1 MAEILRR
8 HVALGAGAGDDAVS
22 IAELYHENTKLY
34 RSAAIAAPADEA
46 GLPRYGVQEL
56 EAMARAYKRYRHHPQ
71 VPLPPAT
78 RPCTAAFET
87 VVTQRRTERSFAVS
101 EPVALE
107 DLATLL
113 RWTYGVSGAIPMRGG
128 GLQPLRAAP
137 SAGALYPAEIYLG
150 VRLVDG
156 LEPGL
161 YHFEV
166 PAESLAR
173 LEHGDP
179 SERIAS
185 VCCGQPHAR
194 EAALVVLV
202 SAVTMRTRRKYGER
216 GYRYALLDIGHLG
229 QNLCLAG
236 AALDLAVVTTCGF
249 FDDEGADLLGI
260 DGIDEALMYVAFVGR
275 IDRRTA

>member
-1 MAEILRR
+1 
-8 HVALGAGAGDDAVS
+8 
-22 IAELYHENTKLY
+22 
-34 RSAAIAAPADEA
+34 
-46 GLPRYGVQEL
+46 
-56 EAMARAYKRYRHHPQ
+56 
-71 VPLPPAT
+71 
-78 RPCTAAFET
+78 
-87 VVTQRRTERSFAVS
+87 
-101 EPVALE
+101 
-107 DLATLL
+107 
-113 RWTYGVSGAIPMRGG
+113 
-128 GLQPLRAAP
+128 
-137 SAGALYPAEIYLG
+137 
-150 VRLVDG
+150 
-156 LEPGL
+156 
-161 YHFEV
+161 
-166 PAESLAR
+166 

-275 IDRRTA
+275 IDRRAA